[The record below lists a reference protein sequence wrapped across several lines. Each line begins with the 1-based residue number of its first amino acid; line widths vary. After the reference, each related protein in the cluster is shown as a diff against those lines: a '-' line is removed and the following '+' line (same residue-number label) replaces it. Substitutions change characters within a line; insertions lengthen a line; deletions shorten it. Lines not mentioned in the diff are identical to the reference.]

1 MTIDILTIFPEMFE
15 PLRQSILGKAMRK
28 VLYRAPEMKGLK
40 RVVINED
47 VIENGAEAMYEVED
61 ASEENSAAGSLPEVE
76 S

>member
-1 MTIDILTIFPEMFE
+1 MLAVARQALKTPVGARAL
-15 PLRQSILGKAMRK
+15 QSILGKALRK

-47 VIENGAEAMYEVED
+47 VILNGAEAMYEVEGT
-61 ASEENSAAGSLPEVE
+61 SADDGLPEVE